1 MNTEIT
7 HQIKEY
13 SATEAAL
20 NELRQKYQGVQFDVV
35 TTAGDK
41 AAREARQTLVK
52 LRTGLEAKR
61 KELKGPALEYAK
73 RIDTE
78 AKRIETAIRELEEP
92 IDAQIKAEEQRKAAE
107 KAEKERIERERVA
120 AIRSKIERIKG
131 IAFESRNDDSEQI
144 ALTLFDVKNLQ
155 ITEDEY
161 AEFAAEA
168 KQAQA
173 MSVVELED
181 LLQEVKAREV
191 QAAELAAQRAEL
203 ERIRKEQA
211 AREAAE
217 RAAREEEARK
227 LAAERAEFER
237 QKAEFEALQRAQA
250 EAAKKEEDERIA
262 SEQKPMPAGMEQAPV
277 ATKNE
282 PTALCAKH
290 AWLNDDNFNP
300 VDQCKYCESDKLT
313 SQLLAP
319 KPGHDDTQLLDFLI
333 KGCQEGDDEVMDAMY
348 NQHGQPATM
357 ELARKQLSDLI
368 DQREAESPAQEDPEC
383 SMCHG
388 TGEGQFDGQSCSKC
402 RGRGY

>member
-78 AKRIETAIRELEEP
+78 AKRIEAAIRELEEP

-107 KAEKERIERERVA
+107 KAEKERIERERVT

-144 ALTLFDVKNLQ
+144 ALTLFDVKSLQ

-211 AREAAE
+211 DREAAE

-227 LAAERAEFER
+227 LAAEREEFER
-237 QKAEFEALQRAQA
+237 QRAEFEAQKRAQAAEEQRKIEEAQRAQA
-250 EAAKKEEDERIA
+250 EAAKKAEDDRIA
-262 SEQKPMPAGMEQAPV
+262 KELEDARQAAAKAYAAECAEQA
-277 ATKNE
+277 E
-282 PTALCAKH
+282 PKEPARQVHHT
-290 AWLNDDNFNP
+290 
-300 VDQCKYCESDKLT
+300 
-313 SQLLAP
+313 
-319 KPGHDDTQLLDFLI
+319 DTQLLDFLI

-348 NQHGQPATM
+348 DQNGQPAHM
-357 ELARKQLSDLI
+357 ELARKNLSDLI
-368 DQREAESPAQEDPEC
+368 DQREAESAAQEGPEC

>member
-78 AKRIETAIRELEEP
+78 AKRIEAAIRELEEP

-107 KAEKERIERERVA
+107 KAEKERIERERVT

-144 ALTLFDVKNLQ
+144 ALTLFDVKSLQ

-211 AREAAE
+211 DREAAE

-227 LAAERAEFER
+227 LAAEREEFER
-237 QKAEFEALQRAQA
+237 QRAEFEAQKRAQAAEEQRKIEEAQRAQA
-250 EAAKKEEDERIA
+250 EAAKKAEDDRIA
-262 SEQKPMPAGMEQAPV
+262 KELEDAHQAAAKAFAAECAEQA
-277 ATKNE
+277 E
-282 PTALCAKH
+282 PKEPARQVQH
-290 AWLNDDNFNP
+290 A
-300 VDQCKYCESDKLT
+300 
-313 SQLLAP
+313 
-319 KPGHDDTQLLDFLI
+319 DTQLLDFLI

-348 NQHGQPATM
+348 DQHGQPASM
-357 ELARKQLSDLI
+357 DEARKQLSDLI
-368 DQREAESPAQEDPEC
+368 DQREAESAAQEDPEC

-388 TGEGQFDGQSCSKC
+388 TGEGQFDGQSCGKC

>member
-1 MNTEIT
+1 MKTET
-7 HQIKEY
+7 TLAIKEY

-20 NELRQKYQGVQFDVV
+20 NELRQKYHGVQFDVV

-92 IDAQIKAEEQRKAAE
+92 IDAQIKAEEARKAAE
-107 KAEKERIERERVA
+107 KAEKERIERERVTG
-120 AIRSKIERIKG
+120 IRSKIERIKG
-131 IAFESRNDDSEQI
+131 IAFESRNDDSKQI
-144 ALTLFDVKNLQ
+144 ALTLFDIKSLH

-161 AEFAAEA
+161 AEFTAEA

-211 AREAAE
+211 DREAAE

-227 LAAERAEFER
+227 LAAEREEFER
-237 QKAEFEALQRAQA
+237 QRAEFEAQKRAQAAEEQRKIEEAQRAQA
-250 EAAKKEEDERIA
+250 EAAKKAEDDRIA
-262 SEQKPMPAGMEQAPV
+262 KELEDARQAAAKEFAAECAEQA
-277 ATKNE
+277 E
-282 PTALCAKH
+282 PKEPARQVQH
-290 AWLNDDNFNP
+290 A
-300 VDQCKYCESDKLT
+300 
-313 SQLLAP
+313 
-319 KPGHDDTQLLDFLI
+319 DTQLMDFLI

-348 NQHGQPATM
+348 DQHGQPASV
-357 ELARKQLSDLI
+357 ELARKQLSELI
-368 DQREAESPAQEDPEC
+368 DQREAESAAQEDPEC

-388 TGEGQFDGQSCSKC
+388 TGEGQFEGQSCSKC

>member
-1 MNTEIT
+1 MKTET
-7 HQIKEY
+7 TLAIKEY

-20 NELRQKYQGVQFDVV
+20 NELRQKYHGVQFDVV

-92 IDAQIKAEEQRKAAE
+92 IDAQIKAEEARKAAE

-120 AIRSKIERIKG
+120 GIRSKIERIKG
-131 IAFESRNDDSEQI
+131 VAFESRNDDSEQI
-144 ALTLFDVKNLQ
+144 ALTLFDVKSLQ

-161 AEFAAEA
+161 AEFTAEA

-173 MSVVELED
+173 LSVVELED

-191 QAAELAAQRAEL
+191 AAAEMAAQRAEL
-203 ERIRKEQA
+203 ERMRKEQE
-211 AREAAE
+211 AREAKE
-217 RAAREEEARK
+217 RAEREEEARK
-227 LAAERAEFER
+227 LAAEREELARQRAEL
-237 QKAEFEALQRAQA
+237 EAQQRAQA
-250 EAAKKEEDERIA
+250 EAAKKAEDERIA
-262 SEQKPMPAGMEQAPV
+262 KELAEAREASAKEFAASNMEQAAPEEPARQV
-277 ATKNE
+277 QHTDTK
-282 PTALCAKH
+282 
-290 AWLNDDNFNP
+290 
-300 VDQCKYCESDKLT
+300 
-313 SQLLAP
+313 
-319 KPGHDDTQLLDFLI
+319 LLDFLI

-348 NQHGQPATM
+348 DQDGQPASV

-368 DQREAESPAQEDPEC
+368 DQREAESAAQEDPEC

-388 TGEGQFDGQSCSKC
+388 TGEGQLDGQSCSKC

>member
-1 MNTEIT
+1 MNTET
-7 HQIKEY
+7 TLAIKEY

-20 NELRQKYQGVQFDVV
+20 NELRQKYHGVQFDVV

-78 AKRIETAIRELEEP
+78 AKRIEAAIRELEEP

-107 KAEKERIERERVA
+107 KAEKERIERERVT

-144 ALTLFDVKNLQ
+144 ALTLFDVKSLK

-161 AEFAAEA
+161 AEFSEEA

-211 AREAAE
+211 DREAAE

-227 LAAERAEFER
+227 LAAEREEFER
-237 QKAEFEALQRAQA
+237 QRAEFEAQKGAQAAEEQRKIEEAQRAQA
-250 EAAKKEEDERIA
+250 EAAKKAEDDRIA
-262 SEQKPMPAGMEQAPV
+262 KELEDARQAAAKAFAAECAEQA
-277 ATKNE
+277 E
-282 PTALCAKH
+282 PKEPARQVQHT
-290 AWLNDDNFNP
+290 
-300 VDQCKYCESDKLT
+300 
-313 SQLLAP
+313 
-319 KPGHDDTQLLDFLI
+319 DTQLLDFLI

-348 NQHGQPATM
+348 DQHGQPASM
-357 ELARKQLSDLI
+357 DEARKNLSDLI
-368 DQREAESPAQEDPEC
+368 DQRETESAAQEDPDC